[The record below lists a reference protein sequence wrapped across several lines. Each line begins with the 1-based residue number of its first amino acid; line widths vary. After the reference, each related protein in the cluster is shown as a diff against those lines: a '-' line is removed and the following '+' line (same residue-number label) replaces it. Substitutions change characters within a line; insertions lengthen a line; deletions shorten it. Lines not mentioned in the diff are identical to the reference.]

1 MSKVLLVAS
10 IVAGVALATA
20 AEAEP
25 FGAPRSRE
33 SGVQPSQQHRAAEE
47 QRRRDLSEARERLA
61 EQRQRRHRASA
72 GQNAG
77 DYPGPAPYAY
87 GAPSPGYGGYG
98 YDVDNPPPRPAPPQS
113 PRGLHNGLWYY

>member
-25 FGAPRSRE
+25 FGAPRARE
-33 SGVQPSQQHRAAEE
+33 SAAPQQSRAAEE
-47 QRRRDLSEARERLA
+47 QRRHDLWEARERLA
-61 EQRQRRHRASA
+61 EQRERQRSRHR
-72 GQNAG
+72 NAG
-77 DYPGPAPYAY
+77 DYPGSGYPGQAPYAY
-87 GAPSPGYGGYG
+87 GAPYGGYG
-98 YDVDNPPPRPAPPQS
+98 YGDDVAPPPRPAPPQS